1 VGPGFTWVDEP
12 GGLEELAA
20 RLTGRPRLAL
30 DTEADGFHAYRPRLC
45 LLQLGWEEED
55 GRVAVALVDVP
66 ALGGRLGGVGEIL
79 ADPRVET
86 VVHGADYD
94 VRLLARDAGVEL
106 RGLWDTQAAAR
117 LLGLPRTGLAALAE
131 EIAGT
136 RLSKA
141 ARKVDWGR
149 RPLPAS
155 ALRYAAD
162 DVRPLFAIRDDLGPR
177 LAATGRED
185 WARQEF
191 RRLEEVRAGED
202 DEPATPEEL
211 VARFRGAGRYDP
223 RRRAILAEILAW
235 RDAEAR
241 RRGRP
246 AVHVLAPEA
255 IRRIVEDP
263 PRSLEELGARGL
275 PQRVVRRYG
284 RDVLAAVRRGH
295 RAPPLP
301 RPRGRAGDRAPE
313 GVHRLVRRLKE
324 VRDRRARELGI
335 EPGVLC
341 PGAAIETVVRG
352 AVATGGLPG
361 EADLVAA
368 GLLPWQAREVLDPFR
383 AALAESLPGKG
394 GTR

>member
-1 VGPGFTWVDEP
+1 MDPGFTWVDEP
-12 GGLEELAA
+12 GKLEELAE
-20 RLTGRPRLAL
+20 RLAGRRRL
-30 DTEADGFHAYRPRLC
+30 AIDTEADGFHAYRPRLC
-45 LLQLGWEEED
+45 LLQVGWEEG

-66 ALGGRLGGVGEIL
+66 ALAGRLGGLGEIL
-79 ADPRVET
+79 GDPEVE
-86 VVHGADYD
+86 VIAHGADYD
-94 VRLLARDAGVEL
+94 VRLLARDAEVGL

-136 RLSKA
+136 TLSKA

-149 RPLPAS
+149 RPLPPA

-162 DVRPLFAIRDDLGPR
+162 DVRPLFAIRDELARR
-177 LAATGRED
+177 LAAAGREG
-185 WARQEF
+185 WAREEF
-191 RRLEEVRAGED
+191 RRLEEVRA
-202 DEPATPEEL
+202 DEEERPATPEEL
-211 VARFRGAGRYDP
+211 VGRFRGAGRYDP
-223 RRRAILAEILAW
+223 RRRAILAELLAW
-235 RDAEAR
+235 RDGEAR

-263 PRSLEELGARGL
+263 PGSLEELAARGL
-275 PQRVVRRYG
+275 PERVVRRYG

-301 RPRGRAGDRAPE
+301 RPRGRAGGRAPE

-341 PGAAIETVVRG
+341 PGAAIEAVVREAAASG
-352 AVATGGLPG
+352 DLPG
-361 EADLVAA
+361 EAELVAA

-383 AALAESLPGKG
+383 EALAESLPGKG

>member
-1 VGPGFTWVDEP
+1 VDPGFTWVDEP
-12 GGLEELAA
+12 AGLEELAA
-20 RLTGRPRLAL
+20 RLDRYHRLAL

-45 LLQLGWEEED
+45 LLQLGWEEGD
-55 GRVAVALVDVP
+55 GVGVALVDVP
-66 ALGGRLGGVGEIL
+66 ALGGRLGPLGRIL
-79 ADPRVET
+79 ADPAVE
-86 VVHGADYD
+86 VIAHGADYD
-94 VRLLARDAGVEL
+94 VRLLARDAGVDL

-117 LLGLPRTGLAALAE
+117 LLGLRRTGLAALAE

-136 RLSKA
+136 SLSKA
-141 ARKVDWGR
+141 ARKVDWSR
-149 RPLPAS
+149 RPLPPA

-162 DVRPLFAIRDDLGPR
+162 DVRPLFAIRDELARR
-177 LAATGRED
+177 LAEAGREG
-185 WARQEF
+185 WAREEF
-191 RRLEEVRAGED
+191 RRLEEVRAPG
-202 DEPATPEEL
+202 DERAPTPEEL

-235 RDAEAR
+235 REAEAR

-246 AVHVLAPEA
+246 AVHVLSPEA

-263 PRSLEELGARGL
+263 PASLEDLAARGL
-275 PQRVVRRYG
+275 PERVLRRYG

-301 RPRGRAGDRAPE
+301 RPRGRAAGRAPE

-352 AVATGGLPG
+352 AAASGDLPG
-361 EADLVAA
+361 EAELVAA
-368 GLLPWQAREVLDPFR
+368 GLLPWQAREVLDSFR
-383 AALAESLPGKG
+383 EALAESLPGKG
-394 GTR
+394 GTT